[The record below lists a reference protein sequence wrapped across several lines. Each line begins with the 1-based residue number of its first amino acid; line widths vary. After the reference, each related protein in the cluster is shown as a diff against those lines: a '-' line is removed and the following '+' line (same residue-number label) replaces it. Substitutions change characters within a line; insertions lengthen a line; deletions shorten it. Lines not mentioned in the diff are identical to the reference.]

1 MKLEQETISPPQ
13 YYVLI
18 CAMVFG
24 VALVFTPT
32 QQAKNLSWLAILVG
46 AVEGLLLYSLF
57 SALYLRHPGKTLI
70 EINERVFGKNFGKLI
85 SLSYLWYF
93 THLASLNLIS
103 FGDFFHMLYPETPLF
118 VLLLAMIV
126 VCVAVLRAGIGVLT
140 RCGLII
146 VPIMVF
152 FYISDTFLL
161 IQDMDLNN
169 LLPFRNVAL
178 QDFLCASHAVGT
190 VQFGELIVLLMVT
203 PLLTDVKTIKSGK
216 YALLFAAFFVALAIA
231 RNTAVLGV
239 LKDILIYPTFHVL
252 QLINIADILTRLE
265 ILVVVNFFFIGFIK
279 ISVMYYAAVFG
290 TAQLL
295 RMRTYRPLLIPFGVL
310 IIILSFLNFDS
321 SHENFIF
328 ASNVYPYYA
337 LPFQLFFP
345 LAALLLSR
353 RKNKKKK
360 VK

>member
-1 MKLEQETISPPQ
+1 MKLVKENISVPE
-13 YYVLI
+13 YYALI
-18 CAMVFG
+18 CVMVFG

-32 QQAKNLSWLAILVG
+32 LQAKNLAWLAILVG
-46 AVEGLLLYSLF
+46 TGEGLVLYALF
-57 SALYLRHPGKTLI
+57 STLYLRHPGKTLI
-70 EINERVFGKNFGKLI
+70 EINELVFGKSIGKLI

-103 FGDFFHMLYPETPLF
+103 YGDFFHMLYPETPLF
-118 VLLLAMIV
+118 VLLLLMTV
-126 VCVAVLRAGIGVLT
+126 VCIAVLRAGISVLT
-140 RCGLII
+140 RCGLIL
-146 VPIMVF
+146 VPIILF

-161 IQDMDLNN
+161 IRDMDLNN
-169 LLPFRNVAL
+169 LLPFRNVTL

-190 VQFGELIVLLMVT
+190 VQFGELIVLLMIT
-203 PLLTDVKTIKSGK
+203 PFLTDTTAVKSGK
-216 YALLFAAFFVALAIA
+216 YALLLAALLLAQAAA

-239 LKDILIYPTFHVL
+239 LKDILVYPTFHVL

-265 ILVVVNFFFIGFIK
+265 IIIVINFFYIGFIK
-279 ISVMYYAAVFG
+279 ISVIYYAAVKG

-310 IIILSFLNFDS
+310 IIILAFLNFDS
-321 SHENFIF
+321 SQENFIF
-328 ASNVYPYYA
+328 ACSIYPYYA

-345 LAALLLSR
+345 LAALLLSW